1 MCADGRIEA
10 KNKSSQAERR
20 EVERKRCSAT
30 LFEENKE
37 ADEKEDRADEIDVI
51 ISRRP
56 FVNRIQSIQICV
68 VLAALYRI

>member
-1 MCADGRIEA
+1 M
-10 KNKSSQAERR
+10 
-20 EVERKRCSAT
+20 ERKGCSAT

-37 ADEKEDRADEIDVI
+37 ADEKEDRADEIDVN

-68 VLAALYRI
+68 VVAALYRI